1 MLNRALASYIE
12 HTNLAP
18 AARISEIERLCAEA
32 IDNAFAAVCVN
43 PVRVALAASVLSGRP
58 IEVCS
63 VVGFPTGAH
72 TTQAKALEA
81 RMAVEAGAGCVDMVA
96 NSGLLLDGKTREY
109 ANDILS
115 VGNAIGANTTLKVII
130 EASLLESSAIVEAA
144 RLAVEA
150 GANYI
155 KTSTGVY
162 GTARLE
168 DVRLLKSLLPAHV
181 RIKAAGGIRNAD
193 FALSLIEAGAS
204 RLGTSKSVQILSE
217 LPDK

>member
-1 MLNRALASYIE
+1 MLRRALASYIE

-18 AARISEIERLCAEA
+18 EARTPDIERLCAEA
-32 IDNAFAAVCVN
+32 VDNAFAAVCVN
-43 PVRVALAASVLSGRP
+43 PVRVALAASLLSGKS

-81 RMAVEAGAGCVDMVA
+81 RMAVEAGAHCVDMVA
-96 NSGLLLDGKTREY
+96 NAGLLLDGRTREY

-115 VGNAIGANTTLKVII
+115 VRNIIGANTTLKVII
-130 EASLLESSAIVEAA
+130 EASLLEPSAIIEAA

-150 GANYI
+150 GVNYV

-162 GTARLE
+162 GTVRLE
-168 DVRLLKSLLPAHV
+168 DVRLLKSLLPVHV

-193 FALSLIEAGAS
+193 FAIALIEAGAS
-204 RLGTSKSVQILSE
+204 RLGTSKSLQILSE
-217 LPDK
+217 LPVK